1 MTTSNIVLTAPDT
14 YTAEIDGTVRYGIT
28 PASWL
33 YQSVLDAIAGG
44 EPVNEQAQPII
55 PIPDLSFAQLLIG
68 LVTEGWI
75 TEAQGDAWLLG
86 VLPAEVTT
94 LIASLQSPYQ
104 FPARARASRPS
115 TVVRLDPL
123 TVAMGQA
130 LGRTEEELDGF
141 FRTYSEV

>member
-1 MTTSNIVLTAPDT
+1 MTISGIILTATGT
-14 YTAEIDGTVRYGIT
+14 YTADIDGTVRKSIT
-28 PASWL
+28 EVSGFYAP
-33 YQSVLDAIAGG
+33 VMEAIAGG
-44 EPVNEQAQPII
+44 AEVGVPAP
-55 PIPDLSFAQLLIG
+55 PPPPDLSFAQLLIG

-104 FPARARASRPS
+104 FAARARASRPS